1 MGSSFSIQSKEKR
14 RRSNRLTKPP
24 QNQATSNCPN
34 LGLPIRPVEQALSL
48 PSTPT
53 TWQNPWNGVSVP
65 ISTSEGIS
73 SPGVRS
79 QSFSSG
85 PLRRDTWNSNAAPN
99 AREDA
104 QSRTGSGLP
113 SPASPASPTSVLTR
127 RESLYRRASFHPS
140 KPATFQPTTFQS
152 DSQPPLIGQPRRSY
166 SVHSPAL
173 GPSSYVPQRAL
184 DRFASLNSCSRVNG
198 QDSLPIRRRSLL
210 IRPGV
215 ATRKATK
222 DKAHSLISEPCLDDL
237 VFHSPPNILSVGV
250 QSRFLPQQG
259 AFHDFEPL
267 SELRPSTPNDAGYTH
282 LGTLK
287 LGSLR
292 VVNGSASPCPSDR
305 TRIEQSTSPLP
316 PEAMQDS
323 LNQSS
328 VVPGAMETLSSG
340 AMLEDRCAVY
350 VDRIRTAGIGNGLDP
365 VMGSLP
371 GEVAQYSREISRC
384 HTTNSA
390 RNDIPATVLNIPTT
404 VPARDVEDFPASPFS
419 FEKSP
424 TSAIT
429 HSMEPCQCED
439 EGISIYD
446 KEKAFASPPDRLP
459 ERHTSYSSYASSHR
473 KADSGYSSA
482 TSHRTSIDSHA
493 SLRRSPG
500 FRRFTLGGGP
510 KDFQAQDNNT
520 STTFDYHIPMHRH
533 VSLQDRKASYRPD
546 LAARPTSMS
555 TVQYDPHIGATE
567 RPRSSSVTVTRTPDR
582 ISLPMYC
589 AQLRSLESAA
599 LDFGLAITQ
608 GVGPNDHP
616 HMRPT
621 TTLRNSSMGDYH
633 LPADIADTTISPKN
647 PSRHS
652 RRHSYGTG
660 CRARSEDNSWQKS
673 PACVA
678 GGRDVQLQSAVEVKP
693 CLLKS
698 GNEFLS
704 LTVDQSDGLRG
715 RTRNRSTE
723 YPHRKPSGHRLP
735 PNFTE
740 VYA

>member
-14 RRSNRLTKPP
+14 RRSNRLSKPP

-34 LGLPIRPVEQALSL
+34 LSLPIRPVEQALSL

-53 TWQNPWNGVSVP
+53 TWQNPWTGVSVP
-65 ISTSEGIS
+65 IGTSEGIS

-85 PLRRDTWNSNAAPN
+85 PGRRDTWNPNAAPN
-99 AREDA
+99 ARGNA
-104 QSRTGSGLP
+104 QNWTESGLP
-113 SPASPASPTSVLTR
+113 SPTSPTSIPSR

-152 DSQPPLIGQPRRSY
+152 DSQSPLIGQPKRSY
-166 SVHSPAL
+166 SVHSPSH
-173 GPSSYVPQRAL
+173 GPSSNVPRRTL
-184 DRFASLNSCSRVNG
+184 DRFASLNSYSRVNS
-198 QDSLPIRRRSLL
+198 QDLLPIRRRSLL

-215 ATRKATK
+215 ATRKAAK
-222 DKAHSLISEPCLDDL
+222 DKAHSLISEPCLDDIVSHRPRNYL
-237 VFHSPPNILSVGV
+237 PVGAQPCLLS
-250 QSRFLPQQG
+250 QQG
-259 AFHDFEPL
+259 AFHDFEPVC
-267 SELRPSTPNDAGYTH
+267 ELRPSTPNDAGYTH

-305 TRIEQSTSPLP
+305 TRLEQSTSPLP
-316 PEAMQDS
+316 PEAMPDG
-323 LNQSS
+323 LNQSG
-328 VVPGAMETLSSG
+328 VIPGVMETHSSG

-350 VDRIRTAGIGNGLDP
+350 VDKTRTVDIGNGLVP

-371 GEVAQYSREISRC
+371 GEVVQYSRDIPRC
-384 HTTNSA
+384 NITSSV
-390 RNDIPATVLNIPTT
+390 RNDIPATVLNIPPT

-429 HSMEPCQCED
+429 HSMEPCECED
-439 EGISIYD
+439 EGISVYG

-510 KDFQAQDNNT
+510 KDCEAQDNNT
-520 STTFDYHIPMHRH
+520 STKFDYHIPMHRH
-533 VSLQDRKASYRPD
+533 VSLQDRKAAYRTD
-546 LAARPTSMS
+546 LGATPTSMPA
-555 TVQYDPHIGATE
+555 VQYEPHTEATE
-567 RPRSSSVTVTRTPDR
+567 RPRSSSVTITGTPDR
-582 ISLPMYC
+582 ALSHPMYC

-599 LDFGLAITQ
+599 LDIGLAVTQ
-608 GVGPNDHP
+608 GVEPNDHTQ
-616 HMRPT
+616 MRPIT
-621 TTLRNSSMGDYH
+621 ASRNSSMGDYH
-633 LPADIADTTISPKN
+633 LQVDLADTTISPKN
-647 PSRHS
+647 PFRHR
-652 RRHSYGTG
+652 RRHSYGTA
-660 CRARSEDNSWQKS
+660 CRARSGDNSWQKS
-673 PACVA
+673 SACVA
-678 GGRDVQLQSAVEVKP
+678 DARDVQLQSAMEIAP

-698 GNEFLS
+698 GEEFLS
-704 LTVDQSDGLRG
+704 LTVDQADPDALRG
-715 RTRNRSTE
+715 RTRD
-723 YPHRKPSGHRLP
+723 RKLSGHHLP

-740 VYA
+740 VFA